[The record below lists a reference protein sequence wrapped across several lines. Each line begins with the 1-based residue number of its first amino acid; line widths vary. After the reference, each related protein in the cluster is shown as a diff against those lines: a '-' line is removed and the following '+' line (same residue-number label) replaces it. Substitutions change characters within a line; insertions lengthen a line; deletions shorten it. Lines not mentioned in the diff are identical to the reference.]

1 MGFSIV
7 LAIKDDLRLNDYN
20 VFDRVQAFINASLN
34 EVRHI
39 YYIDIEYSFVFIIR
53 ALSMLLII
61 S

>member
-1 MGFSIV
+1 V